1 MEEKE
6 IQKKPY
12 NAPQLTVHGDV
23 EVITLGN
30 QCGNV
35 LDQAFPSGT
44 NFAQLTCGS

>member
-12 NAPQLTVHGDV
+12 NPPELTVHGDV

-35 LDQAFPSGT
+35 LDATFVAGT
-44 NFAQLTCGS
+44 TFAQLTCS